1 MAGEVQ
7 EEEEEPIPHG
17 RGRIL
22 FVDDEV
28 ALVRLSHTLLTQ
40 LGYDVASY
48 TSSKEALAVFQAAPH
63 HFDLVITDHTMPQI
77 TGESLAR
84 TLRSIRPD
92 IPIILGTGFSHT
104 TDAEKAKALG
114 IDAFLMKPWTAQEL
128 ARTIAQVLAQH
139 RA

>member
-7 EEEEEPIPHG
+7 EEEETIPHG
-17 RGRIL
+17 QGRIL

-40 LGYDVASY
+40 LGYDVAAY

-63 HFDLVITDHTMPQI
+63 HFHLVITDYTMPQI